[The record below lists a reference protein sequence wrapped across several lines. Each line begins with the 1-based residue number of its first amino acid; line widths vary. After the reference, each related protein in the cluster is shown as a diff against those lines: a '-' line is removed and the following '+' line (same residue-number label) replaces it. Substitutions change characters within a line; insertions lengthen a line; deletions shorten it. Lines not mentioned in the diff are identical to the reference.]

1 MTPGTTLGR
10 YVVRRKLAE
19 GGMAEIFLAAVEG
32 PEGFEK
38 EVVIKRIRSHFAS
51 EPGFVRMFVDEAR
64 VASRLH
70 HPNIVQI
77 FDFDRHEDS
86 YYIAMEYVRGHSLWE
101 LRRRCR
107 ELVRP
112 LPPVLSAWV
121 GAEVARALEH
131 AHGLELNGERVGLVH
146 RDVTP
151 HNVLLSFD
159 GAVKL
164 GDFGIARVGQ
174 GLTAPGTLKGK
185 FAYMSPEQA
194 RGEPVDARTDVF
206 ALGIVLWE
214 LLTGGRL
221 FEGSNELAILRAVQG
236 SEIAPPARLNP
247 DVPARLSEI
256 VLRALSRDPAGRFQS
271 AGEFERA
278 LREVLL
284 AEARSVEDTDLGAFL
299 RAAFAPAPPV
309 QDSDPAAAP
318 LTPAGR
324 ETAPARGQAA
334 DRGAPRGGVPAS
346 EELPTVVVPRG
357 DDSANALTEAVQV
370 PGEESAAARPASP
383 FGLRQALS
391 VGGLAVLTGALIA
404 AAAWRHAGSGQD
416 AETERGQPPSA
427 PGAAADTPPRRPA
440 AVGPPKMTGAPKPP
454 GEESPGFGAGPEP
467 VTEPDAGNASA
478 AEAAQDPAGS
488 PAPGLPARSPA
499 TLRPPGKPSAA
510 LRAEAVHPA
519 GASAGPRPLPT
530 DAATALTLREGDI
543 PSKLPAPAE
552 PPSSS
557 EVPSKSGA
565 PATRPVPVPATGVLR
580 LSVVP
585 WAQVWVGSRE
595 LGEVAAQRDFD
606 VPVGTH
612 VLRLEHPR
620 NRRELSVTIRA
631 GETTVQAL
639 DLRSH

>member
-107 ELVRP
+107 ELLRP

-121 GAEVARALEH
+121 AAEVARALEH
-131 AHGLELNGERVGLVH
+131 AHALELNGARVGLVH

-256 VLRALSRDPAGRFQS
+256 VLRALSREPAGRFQT

-299 RAAFAPAPPV
+299 RAVFAPEPHVPV
-309 QDSDPAAAP
+309 SEPAAAAES
-318 LTPAGR
+318 PAGR
-324 ETAPARGQAA
+324 ETAPARGPAVA
-334 DRGAPRGGVPAS
+334 RGVQPGGVQAR

-357 DDSANALTEAVQV
+357 EEGALAITEAVEV
-370 PGEESAAARPASP
+370 SGEGSAGGRPESP
-383 FGLRQALS
+383 FGLRQALA
-391 VGGLAVLTGALIA
+391 VGGLAVITGALLA
-404 AAAWRHAGSGQD
+404 AAAWRQLGSAQEPSSD
-416 AETERGQPPSA
+416 RTQPPVATVTPVRTAPNVDRSAAPQA
-427 PGAAADTPPRRPA
+427 PGTPA
-440 AVGPPKMTGAPKPP
+440 APRAHGPS
-454 GEESPGFGAGPEP
+454 GEAGPE
-467 VTEPDAGNASA
+467 DAQAPGGSPPLEAPASA
-478 AEAAQDPAGS
+478 PEVHHVPPSPPRAAA
-488 PAPGLPARSPA
+488 APPVA
-499 TLRPPGKPSAA
+499 RPPPPRPASSLSAA
-510 LRAEAVHPA
+510 RDTVPVPVAPAQPPPA
-519 GASAGPRPLPT
+519 GASPPKPAAPPQGG
-530 DAATALTLREGDI
+530 ATAM
-543 PSKLPAPAE
+543 
-552 PPSSS
+552 
-557 EVPSKSGA
+557 
-565 PATRPVPVPATGVLR
+565 GVLR

-585 WAQVWVGSRE
+585 WAQAWVGSRE
-595 LGEVAAQRDFD
+595 LGEVGAQRDFD

-620 NRRELSVTIRA
+620 NRRELTITIRA

-639 DLRSH
+639 DLRSP

>member
-1 MTPGTTLGR
+1 MTPGTILGR

-38 EVVIKRIRSHFAS
+38 EVVIKRIRSHFAN

-86 YYIAMEYVRGHSLWE
+86 YSIAMEYVRGRSLWE

-107 ELVRP
+107 ELLRP

-121 GAEVARALEH
+121 AAEVARALEH
-131 AHGLELNGERVGLVH
+131 AHGLELNGTRVGLVH

-221 FEGSNELAILRAVQG
+221 FEGSNELAILRAVQEG
-236 SEIAPPARLNP
+236 EIAPPARLNP
-247 DVPARLSEI
+247 DVPERLSDI
-256 VLRALSRDPAGRFQS
+256 VLRALSRDPAGRFQT

-278 LREVLL
+278 LREMLL
-284 AEARSVEDTDLGAFL
+284 TEARSVEDTDLGAFL
-299 RAAFAPAPPV
+299 RAVFAPEPAPPSRTDAPAV
-309 QDSDPAAAP
+309 PAASP
-318 LTPAGR
+318 V
-324 ETAPARGQAA
+324 PARGALHE
-334 DRGAPRGGVPAS
+334 R
-346 EELPTVVVPRG
+346 EEIPTVVVPRG
-357 DDSANALTEAVQV
+357 D
-370 PGEESAAARPASP
+370 ESAAAVTEATNVEGEARPAAP
-383 FGLRQALS
+383 FALRQALA
-391 VGGLAVLTGALIA
+391 VGGIAVLTGALFA
-404 AAAWRHAGSGQD
+404 AVAWRQAGQSEEAVAGRSEL
-416 AETERGQPPSA
+416 AVPPPAMAGTPAPPPSA
-427 PGAAADTPPRRPA
+427 PPSADSGSASEDSAPPVVREPVAPPAPVLEKAATLEPPASGPVPPRPA
-440 AVGPPKMTGAPKPP
+440 AGTLSVRTP
-454 GEESPGFGAGPEP
+454 GMKGAGEARARPPE
-467 VTEPDAGNASA
+467 S
-478 AEAAQDPAGS
+478 S
-488 PAPGLPARSPA
+488 PA
-499 TLRPPGKPSAA
+499 
-510 LRAEAVHPA
+510 
-519 GASAGPRPLPT
+519 
-530 DAATALTLREGDI
+530 
-543 PSKLPAPAE
+543 
-552 PPSSS
+552 S
-557 EVPSKSGA
+557 EVAKAAASSRTA
-565 PATRPVPVPATGVLR
+565 PVSTGTLR

-585 WAQVWVGSRE
+585 WAQVWAGGRE
-595 LGEVAAQRDFD
+595 LGEVAAQRDFSL
-606 VPVGTH
+606 PVGTH

-620 NRRELSVTIRA
+620 HRRELSVTIRA
-631 GETTVQAL
+631 GEITSHAL
-639 DLRSH
+639 DLRTP

>member
-1 MTPGTTLGR
+1 MTPGTILGR

-51 EPGFVRMFVDEAR
+51 DPGFVRMFVDEAR

-101 LRRRCR
+101 LRRRSR
-107 ELVRP
+107 ELLRP
-112 LPPVLSAWV
+112 VPPVLSAWV
-121 GAEVARALEH
+121 AAEVARALEH
-131 AHGLELNGERVGLVH
+131 AHGLERNGARVGLVH

-247 DVPARLSEI
+247 DVPARLSET

-299 RAAFAPAPPV
+299 RAAFAPDPPAPT
-309 QDSDPAAAP
+309 SEPAAAAEA
-318 LTPAGR
+318 PAGR
-324 ETAPARGQAA
+324 ETAPARKG
-334 DRGAPRGGVPAS
+334 GARAGVPAR

-357 DDSANALTEAVQV
+357 EEGALALTEPAEP
-370 PGEESAAARPASP
+370 PGEGSAAARPEPS
-383 FGLRQALS
+383 FGLRQALW

-404 AAAWRHAGSGQD
+404 AAAWRQSGAVQDGATSPARSSAAPLAPAPAADALLPSQVAPPVPGDGSGLAVGSDPEAPDGQPRRGMPLPEVTGKAELPPRAAAPTAPSPPRAEPLPSSARAPSPRQTTAVVPAGSAALGELAPD
-416 AETERGQPPSA
+416 GA
-427 PGAAADTPPRRPA
+427 PGPRRPA
-440 AVGPPKMTGAPKPP
+440 PAV
-454 GEESPGFGAGPEP
+454 
-467 VTEPDAGNASA
+467 
-478 AEAAQDPAGS
+478 Q
-488 PAPGLPARSPA
+488 
-499 TLRPPGKPSAA
+499 
-510 LRAEAVHPA
+510 
-519 GASAGPRPLPT
+519 
-530 DAATALTLREGDI
+530 
-543 PSKLPAPAE
+543 PAPAE
-552 PPSSS
+552 AASP
-557 EVPSKSGA
+557 ERGA
-565 PATRPVPVPATGVLR
+565 VKAPGILR

-585 WAQVWVGSRE
+585 WAQAWVGSRE
-595 LGEVAAQRDFD
+595 LGEVAAQREFEL
-606 VPVGTH
+606 PEGTH

-620 NRRELSVTIRA
+620 YRRDLAVTIRA
-631 GETTVQAL
+631 GEATVHAL
-639 DLRSH
+639 DLRTP